1 MKAVLNRSE
10 LNQLLNK
17 SFLGVGNNKLIP
29 VTSYIGIEIKDG
41 KFILRSFDGLNYLE
55 LISNDAIVNSES
67 DGEEIC
73 VLADTLKNLIDKS
86 TTDTITFEVKEKAL
100 KIISNGEYFI
110 DIPYEDDSALKM
122 KKFTISD
129 KGVNY
134 DIKKSVLKD
143 GLSFYIEDNDIVKGT
158 SFLRGICFDKKI
170 YSTTSYIASIINERL
185 NEKLSRL
192 LIDFKTIKLIDIFKE
207 DDLVLTLDDD
217 KILFSNKDKTV
228 FLGTTLVK
236 GKEDFPV
243 DAMDNFLKLSSPFVG
258 VSTAKLSASLNRISL
273 FIDNFRKIIR
283 LTFKGS
289 SLIIGTADSDN
300 QRAKEN
306 LSLVGEPVKEEIS
319 LELKCA
325 DLQKILSSIT
335 DEEIY
340 LYYSLKGMLRIGTQL
355 GDFVV
360 SLVSE

>member
-1 MKAVLNRSE
+1 
-10 LNQLLNK
+10 
-17 SFLGVGNNKLIP
+17 
-29 VTSYIGIEIKDG
+29 
-41 KFILRSFDGLNYLE
+41 
-55 LISNDAIVNSES
+55 
-67 DGEEIC
+67 
-73 VLADTLKNLIDKS
+73 
-86 TTDTITFEVKEKAL
+86 
-100 KIISNGEYFI
+100 
-110 DIPYEDDSALKM
+110 
-122 KKFTISD
+122 
-129 KGVNY
+129 
-134 DIKKSVLKD
+134 
-143 GLSFYIEDNDIVKGT
+143 
-158 SFLRGICFDKKI
+158 
-170 YSTTSYIASIINERL
+170 
-185 NEKLSRL
+185 
-192 LIDFKTIKLIDIFKE
+192 
-207 DDLVLTLDDD
+207 
-217 KILFSNKDKTV
+217 
-228 FLGTTLVK
+228 
-236 GKEDFPV
+236 
-243 DAMDNFLKLSSPFVG
+243 MDNFLKLSSPFVG